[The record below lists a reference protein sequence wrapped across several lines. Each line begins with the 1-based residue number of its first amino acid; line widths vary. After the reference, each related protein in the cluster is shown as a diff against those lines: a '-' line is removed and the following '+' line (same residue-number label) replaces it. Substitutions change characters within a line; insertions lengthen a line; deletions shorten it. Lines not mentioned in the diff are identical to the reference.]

1 MAGYISDDTRKVTTH
16 RLVEMKQRGEKI
28 SMLTA
33 YDYTMAQIVDGA
45 GMDVILVGDS
55 ASNVMAGNVT
65 TLPITLDQMIYHAKS
80 VVRGVKRA
88 MVVVDMPFGSYQ
100 GNEMEGLASAIR
112 IMKESHA
119 DALKLEGG
127 EEIIDTVKRI
137 VCAGIP
143 VMGHLGLMPQSIN
156 KYGTYTVRAKDEAEA
171 DKLIRDAHLL
181 EEAGCFAIV
190 LEKIPATLAE
200 RVASELTIPIIGI
213 GAGGHV
219 DGQVLVIQDM
229 LGMNNGFR
237 PRFLRRYADLYTVM
251 TDAISRYVSD
261 VKNCY
266 FPNEKICVANLL
278 LFISLYV
285 LFPVLSVEMADRLG
299 VPAAQT
305 GVIFLFF
312 TLGMFLIGP
321 FHAYLVDAYKRKYVC
336 MFAAALMVVATIGY
350 AFVTNFTELILLS
363 TVQGLAFGIGTTA
376 GITLAIDIT
385 NSTLRS
391 AGNVSFSWTA
401 RLGMLLGIILGVWLY
416 QSHSFQ
422 NLLTVSV
429 ITGAVG
435 ILMLSG
441 VYVPFRAPIVTKLY
455 SFDRF
460 LLLRGWVPAINLILI
475 TFVPGL
481 LIPMV
486 HPFLNDFVLGNVGI
500 PVPFFVGTT
509 LGYII
514 SLFIARLFF
523 FKEKTLRLVIIGIG
537 LEMVAM
543 SLLNTDL
550 SIGISS
556 VLLGLGLGLTMP
568 EFLMIFVKLS
578 HHCQRGT
585 ANTTHLL
592 ASEVGISLG
601 IATACYMELDTDKML
616 HTGQM
621 VASIALLFFVLVT
634 YPYYIKKKVR

>member
-1 MAGYISDDTRKVTTH
+1 MA
-16 RLVEMKQRGEKI
+16 
-28 SMLTA
+28 
-33 YDYTMAQIVDGA
+33 
-45 GMDVILVGDS
+45 
-55 ASNVMAGNVT
+55 
-65 TLPITLDQMIYHAKS
+65 
-80 VVRGVKRA
+80 VK
-88 MVVVDMPFGSYQ
+88 
-100 GNEMEGLASAIR
+100 LW
-112 IMKESHA
+112 
-119 DALKLEGG
+119 
-127 EEIIDTVKRI
+127 TVHFMR
-137 VCAGIP
+137 
-143 VMGHLGLMPQSIN
+143 
-156 KYGTYTVRAKDEAEA
+156 
-171 DKLIRDAHLL
+171 
-181 EEAGCFAIV
+181 
-190 LEKIPATLAE
+190 
-200 RVASELTIPIIGI
+200 
-213 GAGGHV
+213 
-219 DGQVLVIQDM
+219 
-229 LGMNNGFR
+229 
-237 PRFLRRYADLYTVM
+237 
-251 TDAISRYVSD
+251 
-261 VKNCY
+261 
-266 FPNEKICVANLL
+266 ICVANLL

-321 FHAYLVDAYKRKYVC
+321 FHAYLVDAYKCKYVC

-385 NSTLRS
+385 HSTLRS
-391 AGNVSFSWTA
+391 AGNVSFSWTV

>member
-1 MAGYISDDTRKVTTH
+1 
-16 RLVEMKQRGEKI
+16 
-28 SMLTA
+28 
-33 YDYTMAQIVDGA
+33 
-45 GMDVILVGDS
+45 
-55 ASNVMAGNVT
+55 
-65 TLPITLDQMIYHAKS
+65 
-80 VVRGVKRA
+80 
-88 MVVVDMPFGSYQ
+88 
-100 GNEMEGLASAIR
+100 
-112 IMKESHA
+112 
-119 DALKLEGG
+119 
-127 EEIIDTVKRI
+127 
-137 VCAGIP
+137 
-143 VMGHLGLMPQSIN
+143 
-156 KYGTYTVRAKDEAEA
+156 
-171 DKLIRDAHLL
+171 
-181 EEAGCFAIV
+181 
-190 LEKIPATLAE
+190 
-200 RVASELTIPIIGI
+200 
-213 GAGGHV
+213 
-219 DGQVLVIQDM
+219 
-229 LGMNNGFR
+229 
-237 PRFLRRYADLYTVM
+237 
-251 TDAISRYVSD
+251 
-261 VKNCY
+261 
-266 FPNEKICVANLL
+266 
-278 LFISLYV
+278 
-285 LFPVLSVEMADRLG
+285 
-299 VPAAQT
+299 
-305 GVIFLFF
+305 
-312 TLGMFLIGP
+312 
-321 FHAYLVDAYKRKYVC
+321 
-336 MFAAALMVVATIGY
+336 
-350 AFVTNFTELILLS
+350 
-363 TVQGLAFGIGTTA
+363 GIGTTA

>member
-1 MAGYISDDTRKVTTH
+1 MA
-16 RLVEMKQRGEKI
+16 
-28 SMLTA
+28 
-33 YDYTMAQIVDGA
+33 
-45 GMDVILVGDS
+45 
-55 ASNVMAGNVT
+55 
-65 TLPITLDQMIYHAKS
+65 
-80 VVRGVKRA
+80 VK
-88 MVVVDMPFGSYQ
+88 
-100 GNEMEGLASAIR
+100 LW
-112 IMKESHA
+112 
-119 DALKLEGG
+119 
-127 EEIIDTVKRI
+127 TVHFMR
-137 VCAGIP
+137 
-143 VMGHLGLMPQSIN
+143 
-156 KYGTYTVRAKDEAEA
+156 
-171 DKLIRDAHLL
+171 
-181 EEAGCFAIV
+181 
-190 LEKIPATLAE
+190 
-200 RVASELTIPIIGI
+200 
-213 GAGGHV
+213 
-219 DGQVLVIQDM
+219 
-229 LGMNNGFR
+229 
-237 PRFLRRYADLYTVM
+237 
-251 TDAISRYVSD
+251 
-261 VKNCY
+261 
-266 FPNEKICVANLL
+266 ICVANLL

-312 TLGMFLIGP
+312 TFGMFLIGP

-486 HPFLNDFVLGNVGI
+486 TPFLNGFVLGNEYEIV
-500 PVPFFVGTT
+500 
-509 LGYII
+509 
-514 SLFIARLFF
+514 
-523 FKEKTLRLVIIGIG
+523 
-537 LEMVAM
+537 
-543 SLLNTDL
+543 
-550 SIGISS
+550 
-556 VLLGLGLGLTMP
+556 
-568 EFLMIFVKLS
+568 
-578 HHCQRGT
+578 
-585 ANTTHLL
+585 
-592 ASEVGISLG
+592 
-601 IATACYMELDTDKML
+601 
-616 HTGQM
+616 
-621 VASIALLFFVLVT
+621 
-634 YPYYIKKKVR
+634 

>member
-1 MAGYISDDTRKVTTH
+1 MA
-16 RLVEMKQRGEKI
+16 
-28 SMLTA
+28 
-33 YDYTMAQIVDGA
+33 
-45 GMDVILVGDS
+45 
-55 ASNVMAGNVT
+55 
-65 TLPITLDQMIYHAKS
+65 
-80 VVRGVKRA
+80 VK
-88 MVVVDMPFGSYQ
+88 
-100 GNEMEGLASAIR
+100 LW
-112 IMKESHA
+112 
-119 DALKLEGG
+119 
-127 EEIIDTVKRI
+127 TVHFMR
-137 VCAGIP
+137 
-143 VMGHLGLMPQSIN
+143 
-156 KYGTYTVRAKDEAEA
+156 
-171 DKLIRDAHLL
+171 
-181 EEAGCFAIV
+181 
-190 LEKIPATLAE
+190 
-200 RVASELTIPIIGI
+200 
-213 GAGGHV
+213 
-219 DGQVLVIQDM
+219 
-229 LGMNNGFR
+229 
-237 PRFLRRYADLYTVM
+237 
-251 TDAISRYVSD
+251 
-261 VKNCY
+261 
-266 FPNEKICVANLL
+266 ICVANLL

-336 MFAAALMVVATIGY
+336 MFAAALIWIIICH
-350 AFVTNFTELILLS
+350 ILCALLLGSWLASTPTAALS
-363 TVQGLAFGIGTTA
+363 PVQGLAFGIGTTA

>member
-1 MAGYISDDTRKVTTH
+1 MA
-16 RLVEMKQRGEKI
+16 
-28 SMLTA
+28 
-33 YDYTMAQIVDGA
+33 
-45 GMDVILVGDS
+45 
-55 ASNVMAGNVT
+55 
-65 TLPITLDQMIYHAKS
+65 
-80 VVRGVKRA
+80 VK
-88 MVVVDMPFGSYQ
+88 
-100 GNEMEGLASAIR
+100 LW
-112 IMKESHA
+112 
-119 DALKLEGG
+119 
-127 EEIIDTVKRI
+127 TVHFMR
-137 VCAGIP
+137 
-143 VMGHLGLMPQSIN
+143 
-156 KYGTYTVRAKDEAEA
+156 
-171 DKLIRDAHLL
+171 
-181 EEAGCFAIV
+181 
-190 LEKIPATLAE
+190 
-200 RVASELTIPIIGI
+200 
-213 GAGGHV
+213 
-219 DGQVLVIQDM
+219 
-229 LGMNNGFR
+229 
-237 PRFLRRYADLYTVM
+237 
-251 TDAISRYVSD
+251 
-261 VKNCY
+261 
-266 FPNEKICVANLL
+266 ICVANLL

-385 NSTLRS
+385 HSTLRS
-391 AGNVSFSWTA
+391 AGNVSFSWTV

-486 HPFLNDFVLGNVGI
+486 HPFLNDFVLGNMGI
-500 PVPFFVGTT
+500 PVPFFIGTA
-509 LGYII
+509 LGYIA
-514 SLFIARLFF
+514 SLFFARLFF

-592 ASEVGISLG
+592 ATEIGMSLG